1 MGTERKN
8 IVLKIKV
15 QYIVILCLLVP
26 ILTLALPSSGRHK
39 RGVVPVK
46 TEQDSLSVDARRR
59 FDYFFLEA
67 ARQLSAGRHDAAFDL
82 FQHARSIDPKAAE
95 VYYYLA
101 MYYSSMK
108 NDSTALA
115 YLLKAA
121 ELNPDNTAYMER
133 VAQHYIGS
141 GNYPKAIE
149 AYENLYAH
157 NHDNT
162 EVLQMLS
169 QLYQQQKQPAK
180 VIETLNRL
188 ETAQGESEQLTLAK
202 MQVYD
207 MAGDK
212 KAAYRALKS
221 LVDNHPLDLNYQV
234 MLGNWLMQKALA
246 DRLLDRMLLNPKT
259 EMATKTTLMRQLIH
273 KNETSGSD
281 STEVLAVFNRV
292 LALPQSNAD
301 MAELKAAYMSLKKMP
316 EDSVM
321 QAFRHV
327 LDIAPDNAG
336 ARLQLIQALWAKKNY
351 DGVIAMCR
359 PAQQYN
365 PDEMAFY
372 YFMGMAYYQKEQTDA
387 ALDAFRRGVS
397 QIKSNSNPE
406 FVSDFYA
413 LMGDILN
420 QKGRTEEAFAA
431 YDSCLQWKSDNI
443 ACLNNYAYYLSVR
456 NQELPKAEQ
465 MSYKTIKAEPK
476 NATYLDTYAW
486 ILFMEGRYEEAKIYI
501 DQAFQ
506 NLDSTDVSD
515 VYYEHAG
522 DISAMR
528 GDMPQAL
535 EYWEKALKA
544 GSKSAVL
551 PKKIKQKK
559 YIKE

>member
-1 MGTERKN
+1 M
-8 IVLKIKV
+8 
-15 QYIVILCLLVP
+15 
-26 ILTLALPSSGRHK
+26 
-39 RGVVPVK
+39 
-46 TEQDSLSVDARRR
+46 
-59 FDYFFLEA
+59 
-67 ARQLSAGRHDAAFDL
+67 
-82 FQHARSIDPKAAE
+82 
-95 VYYYLA
+95 YYYLA

-162 EVLQMLS
+162 EVLQLLS

-234 MLGNWLMQKALA
+234 MLGNWLMQNERQKEAYKYFMGVLKEEPENAYAQSSLYDYYNAIGQEGLA

-273 KNETSGSD
+273 KNETSGGD

-316 EDSVM
+316 
-321 QAFRHV
+321 RI
-327 LDIAPDNAG
+327 LLC
-336 ARLQLIQALWAKKNY
+336 RLSGMCLI
-351 DGVIAMCR
+351 
-359 PAQQYN
+359 
-365 PDEMAFY
+365 
-372 YFMGMAYYQKEQTDA
+372 
-387 ALDAFRRGVS
+387 
-397 QIKSNSNPE
+397 
-406 FVSDFYA
+406 
-413 LMGDILN
+413 
-420 QKGRTEEAFAA
+420 
-431 YDSCLQWKSDNI
+431 
-443 ACLNNYAYYLSVR
+443 
-456 NQELPKAEQ
+456 
-465 MSYKTIKAEPK
+465 
-476 NATYLDTYAW
+476 
-486 ILFMEGRYEEAKIYI
+486 
-501 DQAFQ
+501 
-506 NLDSTDVSD
+506 
-515 VYYEHAG
+515 
-522 DISAMR
+522 
-528 GDMPQAL
+528 
-535 EYWEKALKA
+535 
-544 GSKSAVL
+544 
-551 PKKIKQKK
+551 
-559 YIKE
+559 